1 MANAIDLVTTF
12 LQLIDESYGLDS
24 LTARMDAQ
32 TESPVEFDGTA
43 TVKVMKLSMVGLGTY
58 SSVTGYPA
66 GDITATWEAMTLAA
80 SRGRAFSLDRM
91 DNDESLGLVLGSAIR
106 MWTREKVAP
115 EIDAYRFAKFAG
127 FSGISTTTEAALTTA
142 AAVLAAIDVAALQL
156 DTDQV
161 PSEGRLL
168 YVSSPIARLLYA
180 AISRTLANETGA
192 ERRLRTLDEMTI
204 IPVPQARFYTQ
215 VTLDAGATSSAGGYT
230 KTASTGRDINF
241 MLLHPS
247 AVLQATK
254 LNQVKYFSPEVNQI
268 SDGHLWQYRLY
279 HDAFLYENKVKGVYL
294 HKKNS

>member
-12 LQLIDESYGLDS
+12 LALIDESYKLDS

-32 TESPVEFDGTA
+32 TQNSSEFDGTA
-43 TVKVMKLSMVGLGTY
+43 TIKVMKLSMVGLGTY
-58 SSVTGYPA
+58 SRTTGYPA

-91 DNDESLGLVLGSAIR
+91 DNDESLSLVLGNMVR
-106 MWTREKVAP
+106 MWSREKVAP
-115 EIDAYRFAKFAG
+115 EIDAYRFAKYAG
-127 FSGISTTTEAALTTA
+127 TSGISTVAEAALTTA
-142 AAVLAAIDVAALQL
+142 AAVLAAFDVAMAQF
-156 DTDQV
+156 DADEV
-161 PSEGRLL
+161 PAEGRLL
-168 YVSSPIARLLYA
+168 YISSAIRQLLSASVARQLV
-180 AISRTLANETGA
+180 TETA
-192 ERRLRTLDEMTI
+192 VDRRLKMLDDVEI

-215 VTLDAGATSSAGGYT
+215 VTLDAGATSSAGGFT

-241 MLLHPS
+241 LLMHPT
-247 AVLQATK
+247 AALQATK
-254 LNQVKYFSPEVNQI
+254 LNQVKYFSPDVNQI